1 MKKHGFTIV
10 ETSLVLAIGGMIL
23 VLAFVVLPNLWRTQ
37 RDDERKSAIML
48 YADKVTRWAS
58 NNNRGSLPSNSDE
71 LIAVKEKYIG
81 EFVDPSGEAYSFVH
95 HGTKIEEAN
104 NALSAETKVTTKI
117 HFVTSA
123 ACGTDNK
130 AVKSSSPRKA
140 AILYKL
146 EAGEYCHEI

>member
-1 MKKHGFTIV
+1 MKKRGFTIV

-58 NNNRGSLPSNSDE
+58 NNNRGALPSSYDE
-71 LIAVKEKYIG
+71 LIAVKDKYIG
-81 EFVDPSGEAYSFVH
+81 EFVDPSGEAYKFVH
-95 HGTKIEEAN
+95 YGTDVKKAN
-104 NALSAETKVTTKI
+104 DAL
-117 HFVTSA
+117 SA